1 MDKYSINTKNF
12 EGPLDLLLFLI
23 TKNEVDIYDIPI
35 VEITKQYMDYI
46 YARQS
51 MDLNVATEF
60 LIMAAQLLEIKSKML
75 LPAETDEQ
83 EEEADPREELAK
95 RLYEYKIFKEISS
108 YLAKGQESY
117 FHTFIKD
124 PMYVKTIFVEP
135 ESIDIDLDILSN
147 IMKRYLAESKILS
160 DRLDNYEKFQTEKV
174 TIYEKISELKT
185 ALATSGNLSFLK
197 MLSQQKNMTHGI
209 TLFLAMLE
217 LMKQNLINLKQEK
230 NFEDIIIG
238 INSGEQIG

>member
-23 TKNEVDIYDIPI
+23 NKNEVDIYDIPI
-35 VEITKQYMDYI
+35 VEITRQYMDYI

-60 LIMAAQLLEIKSKML
+60 VIMAAQLLEIKSKML
-75 LPAETDEQ
+75 LPVDAEEQ
-83 EEEADPREELAK
+83 EEEDPREELAK

-135 ESIDIDLDILSN
+135 ENIDIDLDILSS
-147 IMKRYLAESKILS
+147 IMKRYLAESKILA
-160 DRLDNYEKFQTEKV
+160 DRLENYEKLQSEKV
-174 TIYEKISELKT
+174 TVYEKISEIKT
-185 ALATSGNLSFLK
+185 ALAYSGNLSFLK
-197 MLSQQKNMTHGI
+197 ILSQQKNITHGI

-217 LMKQNLINLKQEK
+217 MMKQNLINLKQEK
-230 NFEDIIIG
+230 NFDDIIIG

>member
-1 MDKYSINTKNF
+1 MEKYNINTKTF

-23 TKNEVDIYDIPI
+23 HKNEVDIYDIPI
-35 VEITKQYMDYI
+35 VEITRQYMDYI

-51 MDLNVATEF
+51 IDLNVATEF

-75 LPAETDEQ
+75 LPSDVDEI

-108 YLAKGQESY
+108 YLAQGQESY
-117 FHTFIKD
+117 FHTFTKD
-124 PMYVKTIFVEP
+124 PLYVKTIYVEP
-135 ESIDIDLDILSN
+135 QNIDIDIEILSN
-147 IMKRYLAESKILS
+147 IMKRYYAESKILA
-160 DRLDNYEKFQTEKV
+160 DRLDNYEKLQSERV
-174 TIYEKISELKT
+174 TIYEKISQIKT
-185 ALATSGNLSFLK
+185 ALANRGTLSFKNL
-197 MLSQQKNMTHGI
+197 LSEQKNITHGI

-217 LMKQNLINLKQEK
+217 MMKQNLISIKQDK

>member
-1 MDKYSINTKNF
+1 MEKYNINTKTF

-23 TKNEVDIYDIPI
+23 QKNEVDIYDIPI
-35 VEITKQYMDYI
+35 VEITRQYMDYI

-75 LPAETDEQ
+75 LPVEAEEQ
-83 EEEADPREELAK
+83 EEEDPREELAK
-95 RLYEYKIFKEISS
+95 RLYEYKIFKEISA

-135 ESIDIDLDILSN
+135 ENIDIDLDILSN
-147 IMKRYLAESKILS
+147 IMKRYLAESKILA
-160 DRLDNYEKFQTEKV
+160 DRLENYEKLQTEKV
-174 TIYEKISELKT
+174 TVYEKISEIKT
-185 ALATSGNLSFLK
+185 ALANGGNLSFLK

-209 TLFLAMLE
+209 TLFLAVLE
-217 LMKQNLINLKQEK
+217 MMKQNLVNLKQEK
-230 NFEDIIIG
+230 NFDDIIIG

>member
-23 TKNEVDIYDIPI
+23 NKNEVDIYDIPI
-35 VEITKQYMDYI
+35 VEITRQYMDYI

-60 LIMAAQLLEIKSKML
+60 IIMAAQLLEIKSKML
-75 LPAETDEQ
+75 LPVDAEEQ
-83 EEEADPREELAK
+83 EEEDPREELAK

-135 ESIDIDLDILSN
+135 ENIDIDLDILSS
-147 IMKRYLAESKILS
+147 IMKRYLAESKILA
-160 DRLDNYEKFQTEKV
+160 DRLENYEKLQSEKV
-174 TIYEKISELKT
+174 TVYEKISEIKT
-185 ALATSGNLSFLK
+185 ALAYSGNLSFLK
-197 MLSQQKNMTHGI
+197 ILSQQKNITHGI

-217 LMKQNLINLKQEK
+217 MMKQNLINLKQEK
-230 NFEDIIIG
+230 NFDDIIIG

>member
-23 TKNEVDIYDIPI
+23 AKNEVDIYDIPI
-35 VEITKQYMDYI
+35 VEITRQYMDYI

-75 LPAETDEQ
+75 LPVDTEEQ
-83 EEEADPREELAK
+83 EEEDPREELAK

-135 ESIDIDLDILSN
+135 ENIDIDLDILSN
-147 IMKRYLAESKILS
+147 IMKRYMAESKILA
-160 DRLDNYEKFQTEKV
+160 DRLENYEKLQTEKV
-174 TIYEKISELKT
+174 TVYEKISEIKT
-185 ALATSGNLSFLK
+185 ALANGGNLSFLK

-209 TLFLAMLE
+209 TLFLAVLE
-217 LMKQNLINLKQEK
+217 MMKQNLINLKQEK
-230 NFEDIIIG
+230 NFDDIIIG

>member
-23 TKNEVDIYDIPI
+23 AKNEVDIYDIPI
-35 VEITKQYMDYI
+35 VEITRQYMDYI

-75 LPAETDEQ
+75 LPVDAEEQ
-83 EEEADPREELAK
+83 EEEDPREELAK
-95 RLYEYKIFKEISS
+95 RLHEYKIFKEISS

-135 ESIDIDLDILSN
+135 ENIDIDLDILSN
-147 IMKRYLAESKILS
+147 IMKRYMAESKILA
-160 DRLDNYEKFQTEKV
+160 DRLENYEKLQSEKV
-174 TIYEKISELKT
+174 TVYEKISEIKT
-185 ALATSGNLSFLK
+185 ALANGGNLSFLK

-209 TLFLAMLE
+209 TLFLAVLE
-217 LMKQNLINLKQEK
+217 MMKQNIISLKQEK
-230 NFEDIIIG
+230 NFDDIIIG

>member
-23 TKNEVDIYDIPI
+23 QKNEVDIYDIPI
-35 VEITKQYMDYI
+35 VEITRQYMDYI
-46 YARQS
+46 YARQN
-51 MDLNVATEF
+51 MDLNIATEF

-75 LPAETDEQ
+75 LPVEADEQ

-108 YLAKGQESY
+108 YLAQGQESY
-117 FHTFIKD
+117 FHKFTKD
-124 PMYVKTIFVEP
+124 PMYVKTIYVEP
-135 ESIDIDLDILSN
+135 QNIDIDIEILSN
-147 IMKRYLAESKILS
+147 IMKRYIAESKILA
-160 DRLDNYEKFQTEKV
+160 DRLENYERLQSEKV
-174 TIYEKISELKT
+174 TVYEKISEIKT
-185 ALATSGNLSFLK
+185 ELAKSGKLSFMK
-197 MLSQQKNMTHGI
+197 MLSEQKNITHGI

-217 LMKQNLINLKQEK
+217 MMKQNLINLEQEK

-238 INSGEQIG
+238 ANSGEQIG